1 MHAVF
6 FGLKRAHH
14 STLRISRTMLARIG
28 LTAARFDLLYA
39 LNTSNKSTGRGI
51 RQATLRRVLGVGR
64 TTVSR
69 MLASLE
75 QLGLI
80 KRTVDWLDRRQKLV
94 QLTGDGRHRIAVA
107 SRRLVYSGWA
117 QLALDTALCGNHG
130 SDGWCDTARC
140 TMATATIDGM
150 LNHLRRAFG
159 DGATLHY
166 PWSPDDFDDPWE
178 DILAMDHGD
187 DTPAAGAGA

>member
-39 LNTSNKSTGRGI
+39 LNTSNKRNGRGI

-75 QLGLI
+75 QLPLT
-80 KRTVDWLDRRQKLV
+80 RVKLEY
-94 QLTGDGRHRIAVA
+94 Q
-107 SRRLVYSGWA
+107 
-117 QLALDTALCGNHG
+117 
-130 SDGWCDTARC
+130 
-140 TMATATIDGM
+140 
-150 LNHLRRAFG
+150 
-159 DGATLHY
+159 
-166 PWSPDDFDDPWE
+166 
-178 DILAMDHGD
+178 
-187 DTPAAGAGA
+187 